1 MVTGKSS
8 TINTITG
15 GGLLAPQIPFRFP
28 MAALALTCCLPYLL
42 AQESVGVSLTPPRE
56 RKLTSAA
63 HEGHTFREQAA
74 TLRTGVR
81 DYQIAYKACVD
92 PAHAP
97 DVAYLEGY
105 IGMPLPTSCN
115 WYHSGFLFLHIN
127 GRDIGLTPLST
138 MLLSEQGARGMVD
151 LVWHDAL
158 ADVRARF
165 CALPGQDHLLC
176 EIAIEP
182 KEPITSILVKLRCY
196 PSFFTAHHKRDGA
209 RRVKTPAGL
218 VEQGE
223 AQTLPA
229 AENWYALYYD
239 EVFDVAR
246 GEGEGPCAVMLSG
259 DPADE
264 IAISPGGYSVETTV
278 TYPPEARRIRLAFW
292 DFKAV
297 SNADALARLET
308 GAATDRE
315 ALEALDFTPATIAE
329 FDVAAVRAELQRAVA
344 SAEVREL
351 LGDKLQQAQQWLDK
365 NAATTQDNAADLGIT
380 AQEELLQSAAEYRDL
395 MWEIKLA
402 ELVSGL

>member
-1 MVTGKSS
+1 
-8 TINTITG
+8 
-15 GGLLAPQIPFRFP
+15 

-56 RKLTSAA
+56 RTLTSAP
-63 HEGHTFREQAA
+63 HEGHAFREQAA

-81 DYQIAYKACVD
+81 DYQVAYKACVD

-97 DVAYLEGY
+97 DVAHLEGY

-127 GRDIGLTPLST
+127 GRDIGLTPLSA
-138 MLLSEQGARGMVD
+138 MLLSEQGARGMAD
-151 LVWHDAL
+151 LVWHDEV

-176 EIAIEP
+176 EIAVEP
-182 KEPITSILVKLRCY
+182 REPVASVVLKLRCY
-196 PSFFTAHHKRDGA
+196 PSFFTAHHKREGA
-209 RRVKTPAGL
+209 RRVKTPAAL
-218 VEQGE
+218 VEEGE
-223 AQTLPA
+223 PQTLA
-229 AENWYALYYD
+229 AGENWYALYYD

-259 DPADE
+259 DPAHE
-264 IAISPGGYSVETTV
+264 ITISPGGYSVETTIA
-278 TYPPEARRIRLAFW
+278 YPPETRRVRLALW
-292 DFKAV
+292 DFKAL

-308 GAATDRE
+308 GAATDRA
-315 ALEALDFTPATIAE
+315 ALQALDFTPATIAQ
-329 FDVAAVRAELQRAVA
+329 FDVAAVRAELQRALA

-351 LGDKLQQAQQWLDK
+351 LGDRLRQAQQWLDK
-365 NAATTQDNAADLGIT
+365 NAATVQGDAADLGIT

-402 ELVSGL
+402 EMVAEL